1 MVTVSEGFRLLHSEE
16 TSIHETLDKRKA
28 HSVAFNGSVVALVS
42 ACDELGA
49 LVSVDSDSGVQV
61 VPYWAALHLGLSLV
75 GPDKKDEWNRY
86 LWAWLFDPSC
96 FNASLAVILESG
108 HFDTARRHTFSKRNC
123 SLCS

>member
-61 VPYWAALHLGLSLV
+61 
-75 GPDKKDEWNRY
+75 
-86 LWAWLFDPSC
+86 
-96 FNASLAVILESG
+96 LAPG
-108 HFDTARRHTFSKRNC
+108 WHRRADGDRKRG
-123 SLCS
+123 S